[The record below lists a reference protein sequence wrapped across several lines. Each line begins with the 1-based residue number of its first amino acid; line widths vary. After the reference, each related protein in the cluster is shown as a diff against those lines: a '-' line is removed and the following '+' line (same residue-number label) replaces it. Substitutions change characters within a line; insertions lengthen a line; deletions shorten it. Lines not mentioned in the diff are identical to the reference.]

1 MALLEGKTPAERRK
15 LIILFV
21 IAGIAALAILYNYV
35 LPSSKKKK
43 GTRTTT
49 TQGSRTTPTTASTAR
64 PAATLSAEEIRGNQ
78 IPTPIIYQRIDYA
91 NATPGRNIF
100 AYYSAPVK
108 PAGDG
113 VAASASPVNE
123 VPGEPTA
130 PTPVPPSI
138 VLASVSPGSVYART
152 GDFAMQVSGD
162 KFTPETRVYVNGS
175 ELPTEFVNN
184 QALRV
189 SVPAS
194 MISSEGG
201 RAVIVRTPD
210 GALFSNPLS
219 LNVMPA
225 PAPPFTY
232 VGLIGRRSNDTA
244 VLKERNGE
252 LRSVRRDDVVAGRF
266 RVTNISEKRVELTDT
281 ELQIKHSL
289 DFVDARTTPGSF
301 GDRPS
306 VTPPR
311 RTAQPDEDTIDE
323 DN

>member
-21 IAGIAALAILYNYV
+21 IAGIAALGIFYNFV
-35 LPSSKKKK
+35 LSGSKKKK
-43 GTRTTT
+43 GARTTT
-49 TQGSRTTPTTASTAR
+49 TQSPRTRTASAAR
-64 PAATLSAEEIRGNQ
+64 
-78 IPTPIIYQRIDYA
+78 
-91 NATPGRNIF
+91 
-100 AYYSAPVK
+100 
-108 PAGDG
+108 
-113 VAASASPVNE
+113 
-123 VPGEPTA
+123 PTA
-130 PTPVPPSI
+130 PTPTPPSI

-162 KFTPETRVYVNGS
+162 KFTPETRVYLNGS

-184 QALRV
+184 QALRTK
-189 SVPAS
+189 VPAS
-194 MISSEGG
+194 VIASEGG
-201 RAVIVRTPD
+201 RAIIVRTPD
-210 GALFSNPLS
+210 GTLFSNPLN
-219 LNVMPA
+219 LNVMPP
-225 PAPPFTY
+225 PAPPLTY

-281 ELQIKHSL
+281 ELQIKHTL